1 MIKAISELDIGKI
14 VDALNDHNPR
24 DLEIVKVDDGKKGLI
39 YELVRS
45 GYNHGEEHVIHSEF
59 GLYGKEVTVGEI
71 IKSAGGRDNV
81 GKPYL
86 KYCEEGGT
94 LYEEIT
100 AEYSSGCVK
109 SEWGEGDYA
118 SGFFKE
124 LGLLKEAEK
133 VNGYP
138 KVVERDCREGKEYI
152 LRDVIGQDDINLKD
166 GEIDPGN
173 IGDRIRHLYLGGKDL
188 MRVRL
193 VLRSFT
199 VELMQDPCAHRT
211 GYTGRKR

>member
-1 MIKAISELDIGKI
+1 MIKAISESDIGAI
-14 VDALNDHNPR
+14 VDALNDNRPR
-24 DLEIVKVDDGKKGLI
+24 DLEIVKADGGKKGLI

-45 GYNHGEEHVIHSEF
+45 GYNHGEEHVIHGEF
-59 GLYGKEVTVGEI
+59 SLYGKEVTVEKI
-71 IKSAGGRDNV
+71 IESAGGRDNV
-81 GKPYL
+81 GEPYL
-86 KYCEEGGT
+86 EYCEAGGK

-109 SEWGEGDYA
+109 SARVDYA
-118 SGFFKE
+118 SDFFRE

-133 VNGYP
+133 VNDYP
-138 KVVERDCREGKEYI
+138 KVVERDCREGKKYI
-152 LRDVIGQDDINLKD
+152 LRDVIGQDDINLTED

-173 IGDRIRHLYLGGKDL
+173 IGDRIRYLYQGGKDL

-193 VLRSFT
+193 ALRSFA
-199 VELMQDPCAHRT
+199 VGLRQDPCAHRR